1 MTDRLEN
8 EGRDDADGH
17 TPADE
22 AAGETG
28 ILPSIDPIGQ
38 PHDPP
43 LEQAEPDVVPE
54 APPLDIDERD
64 AGVSHAHP
72 PDVIELPDHADA
84 PAPDPGLLERPL
96 DNEFQPLALEDDVDN
111 QSSLAP
117 DSDGSGS
124 GPAQTADELHW
135 VPSGEPVAGTA
146 PDPTFERIYDETDE
160 SLIEETGS
168 PAGRFVHAE
177 DKRDDGGSSRGAGFL
192 AGLGAAVKS
201 ARSATTGKESS
212 GAHGAAE
219 KTGGDETNDGG
230 ILGMFR
236 GNSAVLDPTLHASST
251 MPHRMVLTGGAVII
265 LLSLMS
271 NNAGL
276 ALIVASAIVPV
287 SIALTLNQQDVFEKE
302 STLLTTAVGASG
314 MVIGAIFAL
323 LSTWLVTGNWFDNGV
338 LNYGAAGFGG
348 RFADLAGTAPFV
360 VWFVNGLLLP
370 LLGLGAIAAV
380 PIAMRRWPQFRNEVM
395 DGVILCGT
403 SAAGFAVGTA
413 IVFWAPMISDEGPQ
427 TSVADWTLTTLG
439 VVLLRPI
446 VITLAGAMLGA
457 GIWKY
462 MLTSSVNALI
472 LPALASI
479 GGILLLTFGSLQLQP
494 SGLWP
499 EVVWTLLIAI
509 ASFVVYRLVLDSA
522 ISSDRKVIDEDQARV
537 VCPNCRKI
545 TPAGAFCAH
554 CGAVLEQTGAAAA
567 T

>member
-1 MTDRLEN
+1 MTDRPEN
-8 EGRDDADGH
+8 EDRDDADGH
-17 TPADE
+17 TPVDE

-28 ILPSIDPIGQ
+28 ILPAIDPIGQ
-38 PHDPP
+38 PHEPP
-43 LEQAEPDVVPE
+43 LEQADPDVVLE

-72 PDVIELPDHADA
+72 PDVIELPDHADE
-84 PAPDPGLLERPL
+84 PASDPVLLERPL
-96 DNEFQPLALEDDVDN
+96 DNEFQPLSLEDDVDN

-135 VPSGEPVAGTA
+135 VPSGEPIAGTA

-160 SLIEETGS
+160 SLIEEAGS
-168 PAGRFVHAE
+168 PAGRFVHAD
-177 DKRDDGGSSRGAGFL
+177 DKRDDDGSSRDAGFL

-201 ARSATTGKESS
+201 ARSTVTGKESS
-212 GAHGAAE
+212 RADGAAE
-219 KTGGDETNDGG
+219 KTGRDETSDGG

-251 MPHRMVLTGGAVII
+251 MPHRMVLIGGAVII

-287 SIALTLNQQDVFEKE
+287 WIAVTLNQQDVFEKE
-302 STLLTTAVGASG
+302 STVLTTAVGASG

-323 LSTWLVTGNWFDNGV
+323 LSTWLVNGNWFDNGV

-403 SAAGFAVGTA
+403 SAAGFAIGTA
-413 IVFWAPMISDEGPQ
+413 IVFWAPMVSDEGPQ

-479 GGILLLTFGSLQLQP
+479 GGVLLLTFGSLQLQP

-509 ASFVVYRLVLDSA
+509 ASFVVYRLVLDLA
-522 ISSDRKVIDEDQARV
+522 ISSDRKVIDENQARV

-554 CGAVLEQTGAAAA
+554 CGAVLEQTRAAAA